1 MPSRINGSF
10 PAVKL
15 VEMRKAVGR
24 GESYLLSNE
33 LMAAIYERLQK
44 KEQIIL
50 LLNRRGYT
58 PILRCIGC
66 GHVVMCPHC
75 EVAMSYHKDDKQL
88 KCHTCGHTMPVP
100 NYCPECGSD
109 TWRYLGLGTQKLEE
123 LVQIKFP
130 DAKIIRMDADTTG
143 KKNAHEELL
152 SAFGE
157 HKADILMGTQMI
169 AKGLDFENV
178 TLVGIINGDAM
189 LNRSDY
195 RSAELTYDLLE
206 QAVGRS
212 GRGSKDGEVIIQAY
226 DTTHYAIQC
235 AAHHD
240 YRTFFQ
246 NEMKYRHIAGYPP
259 YTYLASMIFSH
270 ISQDE
275 VVKAAARAKKLLEAH
290 AGYRILGPAQLIKR
304 KDEFRMRILLKG
316 KQQELLGQCVR
327 EVYDAHLAAK
337 EKARLDIDVSPV
349 MLD

>member
-1 MPSRINGSF
+1 
-10 PAVKL
+10 
-15 VEMRKAVGR
+15 
-24 GESYLLSNE
+24 
-33 LMAAIYERLQK
+33 
-44 KEQIIL
+44 
-50 LLNRRGYT
+50 
-58 PILRCIGC
+58 
-66 GHVVMCPHC
+66 
-75 EVAMSYHKDDKQL
+75 
-88 KCHTCGHTMPVP
+88 
-100 NYCPECGSD
+100 
-109 TWRYLGLGTQKLEE
+109 
-123 LVQIKFP
+123 
-130 DAKIIRMDADTTG
+130 
-143 KKNAHEELL
+143 
-152 SAFGE
+152 
-157 HKADILMGTQMI
+157 MI

-212 GRGSKDGEVIIQAY
+212 GRGAKAGEVIIQAY

-240 YRTFFQ
+240 YRAFFQ

-270 ISQDE
+270 TSPEE
-275 VVKAAARAKKLLEAH
+275 VAKAAARAKKLLEAH
-290 AGYRILGPAQLIKR
+290 AGYRILGPAQLTKR
-304 KDEFRMRILLKG
+304 KDEMRMRILLKG

-349 MLD
+349 ALD